1 MIQVLGAWRSLLL
14 AAAAGLL
21 CAAITGCST
30 QASEKDVMAKVNGY
44 KILRSE
50 VDKSYNSQLA
60 GSPQKPTAAEE
71 EALRLNI
78 LQHLIELQ
86 VHLQQAEK
94 LGVVATDDEVE
105 SKFNQ
110 IKAPYTQEEFQKRLK
125 DQGLTEADFRQELRR
140 NLTIDKLLNKEIASK
155 VVISDADIQSY
166 YNLHK
171 ADFNLIEPRY
181 YVSHIQVLNQPTGEP
196 TQVADKAQNDAQAK
210 KKIQMIY
217 NRLESGEDFASL
229 ATKYSE
235 DPDTARNGGELGA
248 MPESQL
254 KNTDIATREA
264 IEKLKPGQFSDI
276 ITVINPINHQA
287 IGYRIVKLNG
297 KEAAGQRDLN
307 DPGVQQWIRN
317 QLRTQREQVLR
328 AAYDEVLRDKA
339 EIHNYF
345 AEQVLKS
352 SGAAQK

>member
-1 MIQVLGAWRSLLL
+1 MIHALRGRRSLPIVGL
-14 AAAAGLL
+14 ACMAFMAGL
-21 CAAITGCST
+21 AGCTS

-105 SKFNQ
+105 SRFNQ
-110 IKAPYTQEEFQKRLK
+110 LKAPYTQEEFQKKLK
-125 DQGLTEADFRQELRR
+125 DQGLTEADARQEIRR

-155 VVISDADIQSY
+155 VVISDSDIQNY

-181 YVSHIQVLNQPTGEP
+181 YVAHIEVLNQPTGA
-196 TQVADKAQNDAQAK
+196 TQVADKAQNDAEAK
-210 KKIQMIY
+210 KKIQMVY

-229 ATKYSE
+229 AAKFSE

-254 KNTDIATREA
+254 KNTDAGTREA
-264 IEKLKPGQFSDI
+264 IQKLKPGQFSDI

-307 DPGVQQWIRN
+307 DPGVQQWVRN

-328 AAYDEVLRDKA
+328 AAYDEMLRDKA

-345 AEQVLKS
+345 AEQLVKS
-352 SGAAQK
+352 SGSQK